1 MNCGAGSPTV
11 RTQCAELTPNGF
23 KPANPD
29 TRGFVRPSTFLSAAR
44 GYFSLRPN
52 VSYIGARFKA
62 LSGRSFRHH

>member
-11 RTQCAELTPNGF
+11 RTQCAELTPNG
-23 KPANPD
+23 NIPD

>member
-29 TRGFVRPSTFLSAAR
+29 TRGFVRPSTFLSAALGIFLFVR
-44 GYFSLRPN
+44 VFLTSKQR
-52 VSYIGARFKA
+52 SKA
-62 LSGRSFRHH
+62 LSGRSFGHH